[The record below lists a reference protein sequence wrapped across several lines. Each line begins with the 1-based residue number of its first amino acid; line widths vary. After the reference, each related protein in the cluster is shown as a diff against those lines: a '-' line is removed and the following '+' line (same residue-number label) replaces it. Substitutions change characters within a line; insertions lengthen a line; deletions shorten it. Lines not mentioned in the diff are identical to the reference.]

1 MTTIP
6 AHKPS
11 LPSEHA
17 HGHADIHRHEHA
29 HEHPAHLAHHWDTPD
44 QQFEAGKLGMWLF
57 LATEVLLF
65 GGLFCAYAVW
75 RGNHPE
81 LFKYGSHF
89 LNTTLGATNTAV
101 LILSSLTMA
110 WGVTAAQQNKQGLLK
125 IMLILTLCGAATF
138 LVIKYFEYKHKFD
151 EGWYPGVKFYDVPPK
166 NNESLFWHPEEPEAG
181 ASASEAMPGA
191 AASAPNAAASAPATS
206 TATQPSSTSAN
217 NNPTTAT
224 GGGFDLQTI
233 AVSQPGASTKP
244 GSASGTAGGTMPPAD
259 APTFGPA
266 ATGPQGLNPKAP
278 LVEEPFKFSARHSD
292 AKIHPLKDPNRPINT
307 HMFFNIYFMMTGLHG
322 IHVFV
327 GMIVISWLL
336 IRAFRGDFSSEYF
349 TPVDLGGLY
358 WHIVDLIWIFLFPL
372 FYLI

>member
-1 MTTIP
+1 MTT
-6 AHKPS
+6 
-11 LPSEHA
+11 LPLERPPHGGD
-17 HGHADIHRHEHA
+17 HGHGHDA
-29 HEHPAHLAHHWDTPD
+29 HEHPPYLKHHWDTPV

-75 RGNHPE
+75 RGGHPE
-81 LFKYGSHF
+81 LFKYGSQF

-125 IMLILTLCGAATF
+125 LMLVLTLAGAATF
-138 LVIKYFEYKHKFD
+138 LVIKYFEYTAKF
-151 EGWYPGVKFYDVPPK
+151 EHGLYPGLPFYSAL
-166 NNESLFWHPEEPEAG
+166 EHAEATSDPDPSHG
-181 ASASEAMPGA
+181 GA
-191 AASAPNAAASAPATS
+191 ASPNMSSGPAADPHDAAVPPATS
-206 TATQPSSTSAN
+206 PTHAPASAAGTAA
-217 NNPTTAT
+217 TAPAA
-224 GGGFDLQTI
+224 GVP
-233 AVSQPGASTKP
+233 APGAPSDL
-244 GSASGTAGGTMPPAD
+244 PPTD
-259 APTFGPA
+259 APTIAPA
-266 ATGPQGLNPKAP
+266 ATGPPGLAP
-278 LVEEPFKFSARHSD
+278 HAVLEAEPISI
-292 AKIHPLKDPNRPINT
+292 IHPRHELHEKNLNDPNRPSNA

-322 IHVFV
+322 IHVLI

-336 IRAFRGDFSSEYF
+336 IRTFQGHFSSEYF